1 MIVVQNP
8 TRVTWWLYSSTES
21 YKAFYRVTSIFISR
35 DHKSFLI
42 RTTADKIKT
51 NYLNLLV
58 YLKKYLKDGLF
69 IKLGWCN
76 RENNFKLVT
85 HYQGRYIRCLQKYG
99 SSACSLSNSLR
110 PETVWVLL
118 PNKLWVLILTE
129 RYVDGTDHSS
139 QRVLNSLPDLPGY
152 QGASLLL

>member
-1 MIVVQNP
+1 MKSQPTKCYSPDVRKHVVVQNP
-8 TRVTWWLYSSTES
+8 TRVTSWLYSSTES

-42 RTTADKIKT
+42 RTTADKSKT

-69 IKLGWCN
+69 IKVG
-76 RENNFKLVT
+76 
-85 HYQGRYIRCLQKYG
+85 
-99 SSACSLSNSLR
+99 SACSLNNSLR
-110 PETVWVLL
+110 PETVWDWVLL

-139 QRVLNSLPDLPGY
+139 QRVLNGLPDLPGY